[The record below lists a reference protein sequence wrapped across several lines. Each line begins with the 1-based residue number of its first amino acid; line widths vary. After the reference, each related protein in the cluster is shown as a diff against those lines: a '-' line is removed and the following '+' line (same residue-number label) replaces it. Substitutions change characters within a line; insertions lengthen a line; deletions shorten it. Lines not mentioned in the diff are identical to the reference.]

1 MANVLLQIRHVVLF
15 QPNEHGEDNPQAM
28 LSAHNLAHDRSELM
42 PQPHRLLCGIPLYLQ
57 PFLLHIALIKK
68 ERRILVGIKP
78 IPFISLH
85 CCSLK
90 RNSNGLTPLKPST
103 PKRLSRKGLL
113 KLTYQ
118 LLIKAQPQQP
128 SEPP

>member
-15 QPNEHGEDNPQAM
+15 KPNEHGEDNPQAM

-103 PKRLSRKGLL
+103 PKRL
-113 KLTYQ
+113 
-118 LLIKAQPQQP
+118 P
-128 SEPP
+128 SKDY